1 MSMFQLK
8 NLYNGARV
16 PVTGDKDQLKNHFLT
31 GMNMII
37 RDHILNMTAFLAF
50 LTPSPSDR
58 KITIFTRR
66 YQTAYHCYT
75 RLWSFKMYG
84 PAEIICSNT
93 KLIKIKLRSFGIAFY

>member
-58 KITIFTRR
+58 KITSLLL
-66 YQTAYHCYT
+66 H
-75 RLWSFKMYG
+75 
-84 PAEIICSNT
+84 N
-93 KLIKIKLRSFGIAFY
+93 KIKLLLLTVTTFCQSPW

>member
-16 PVTGDKDQLKNHFLT
+16 PVTGDKDQLKNHFVT

-37 RDHILNMTAFLAF
+37 RDHTLSMTAFLAF

-58 KITIFTRR
+58 KITS
-66 YQTAYHCYT
+66 
-75 RLWSFKMYG
+75 LLLNNM
-84 PAEIICSNT
+84 
-93 KLIKIKLRSFGIAFY
+93 KLLLRTVTTVCQSPR